1 VNPEQLHRSPPFS
14 LLGETLGGEHA
25 RIPSRGDITAISRVG
40 INVYFPARHCPDY
53 LSLLGRDIALKAATL
68 PTRGA
73 VASLWLRGYPLR
85 QLPTE
90 ALTELVFR
98 LCSRFN
104 LRHSQG
110 VVRGIDLGPEHCL
123 REHLALVRGLGF
135 DVVRLVIDATI
146 ATADRGLDQCQRAL
160 AAIDEF
166 QPLRLRGTVLYGT
179 DTNTLFAD
187 RLMGVLAR
195 SQAEEIELI
204 QSIPPVRPASADCSL
219 QRLFEG
225 AAGSLEAAGY
235 LLFGDRTFKHPRH
248 GDVAL
253 RDNHHLS
260 YGPWGFYNSDI
271 ANWLGLGIGADGI
284 SEGYL
289 YHNTQDPAR
298 YRQLLD
304 EECSPIASWSPTPIV
319 DSAPYRLIQALFC
332 HHRADLPARLDPASH
347 QRLLAEGW
355 IIADDREVILTPAGA
370 RNLQSVLR
378 LLCDHGV
385 DDHG

>member
-1 VNPEQLHRSPPFS
+1 MNPEQLRRSPPFS
-14 LLGETLGGEHA
+14 LLGETLGEAHA
-25 RIPSRGDITAISRVG
+25 QTPSRGDITAISRIAV
-40 INVYFPARHCPDY
+40 NLYFPPRLCPDY

-98 LCSRFN
+98 VCSRFN

-123 REHLALVRGLGF
+123 RENLALLRGLGF

-146 ATADRGLDQCQRAL
+146 AAADRGLDQCQRAL
-160 AAIDEF
+160 AAIAEF
-166 QPLRLRGTVLYGT
+166 QPLRLRGTVLYGP
-179 DTNTLFAD
+179 DTSPLFTD
-187 RLMGVLAR
+187 RLMGALIL
-195 SQAEEIELI
+195 SSAEDIELI
-204 QSIPPVRPASADCSL
+204 HNLPPVRTASADNHC
-219 QRLFEG
+219 QRVFSQAADTLEG
-225 AAGSLEAAGY
+225 AGY
-235 LLFGDRTFKHPRH
+235 LLFGDRTFKHPGH

-253 RDNHHLS
+253 RNNHRLS
-260 YGPWGFYNSDI
+260 YGPWGFYNNDI
-271 ANWLGLGIGADGI
+271 AHWLGFGIGADGI
-284 SEGYL
+284 TEGYL
-289 YHNTQDPAR
+289 YHNTEDPAR

-304 EECSPIASWSPTPIV
+304 EDRSPIASWSRTPIV

-332 HHRADLPARLDPASH
+332 HHRADLPARLDPANH

-355 IIADDREVILTPAGA
+355 IIADAREVILTPAGA

-378 LLCDHGV
+378 LLCDDGV